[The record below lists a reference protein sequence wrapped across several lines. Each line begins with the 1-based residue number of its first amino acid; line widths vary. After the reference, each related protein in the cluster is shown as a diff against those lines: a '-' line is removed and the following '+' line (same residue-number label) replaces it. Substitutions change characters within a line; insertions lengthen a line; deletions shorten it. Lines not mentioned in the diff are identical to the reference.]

1 MIKNKFNVIS
11 LFINSKAKDY
21 YNYFMVGIILVSLVP
36 LVFKEKTVYLELI
49 DKITVGVFILDYFL
63 RWMLAILKQKRVS
76 TFFSYPFTL
85 FAIIDLLSI
94 LPSINIVSKSFKLFR
109 LFRLFRAFRVFRAF
123 KILRYS
129 KNLIIIIN
137 VLKKEKQA
145 LITVGSMAIAYI
157 LISAMAIF
165 NVEPSTFDTFFDAVY
180 WATISLTTVGY
191 GDIYPVSDFGRI
203 ITMISSFIGI
213 AIVAL
218 PSGIITAGYLAEVKK
233 EGE

>member
-1 MIKNKFNVIS
+1 MEKNKTNIIS
-11 LFINSKAKDY
+11 IIMSSKVKDY
-21 YNYFMVGIILVSLVP
+21 YNYIMIGIILFSLVP
-36 LVFKEKTVYLELI
+36 LVFKEKTIYLELI
-49 DKITVGVFILDYFL
+49 DKVTVSVFILDYFL
-63 RWMLAILKQKRVS
+63 RWILAILKKKKVS
-76 TFFSYPFTL
+76 AVFSYPLTP

-94 LPSINIVSKSFKLFR
+94 LPSINIISSSFKLFR
-109 LFRLFRAFRVFRAF
+109 IFRLFRAFRVFRAF

-145 LITVGSMAIAYI
+145 LITVGSMAICYI

-165 NVEPSTFDTFFDAVY
+165 NIEPSTFDTFFDAVY

-191 GDIYPVSDFGRI
+191 GDIYPVSDFGRL

-218 PSGIITAGYLAEVKK
+218 PAGIITAGYLSEIKK
-233 EGE
+233 ED